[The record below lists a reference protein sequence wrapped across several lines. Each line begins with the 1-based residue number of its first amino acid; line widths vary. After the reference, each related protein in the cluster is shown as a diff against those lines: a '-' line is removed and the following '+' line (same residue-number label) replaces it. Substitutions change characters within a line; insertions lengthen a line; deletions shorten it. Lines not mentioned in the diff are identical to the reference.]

1 MTSQPQIPA
10 LDTAAQDGLPAGE
23 TAAAP
28 LLYRKTRVL
37 ACDDEPAILESLSAI
52 LADEGYE
59 VDTASGGEQAW
70 QKLRKNAYAILL
82 VDLMLPGMDGLEI
95 LSSLR
100 EARIPTEVI
109 IITGQGSVATATQA
123 MREGAYDY
131 LTKPL
136 DLSRLLSILP
146 KAVER
151 YEILRSNQEL
161 KRRLEKLS
169 RFEDLIG
176 ESAEMREIYRLVEA
190 VADTDATVFL
200 QGESGTGK
208 ELVARAIHNRSS
220 RRDGEFVPIN
230 CGALPRDIIE
240 NELFGHVK
248 GAFTGSIAEKSGSL
262 ELAQG
267 GTVFLDEIA
276 ELEPDLQVK
285 ILRVL
290 EDKQFRR
297 LGGRESIELD
307 VRFVAATNTD
317 VRQAMEEKRFRE
329 DLYYRLS
336 VVEIH
341 LPPLRSRLGDI
352 LLLAEEFLKQFG
364 EKYDKNVR
372 GFDPKVAKAFQEYSW
387 PGNVRELKNVVE
399 RAVVLTG
406 SERIGIG
413 DLPGRV
419 GGPVSSGSALT
430 LPIGDTMENY
440 ERRIIYRTLE
450 HTDNNKTQAAKI
462 LGVSL
467 KTLHNKLNR
476 YEKEGY
482 ARL

>member
-1 MTSQPQIPA
+1 MTNNSRTPA
-10 LDTAAQDGLPAGE
+10 VAEPAQEGAAPAAV
-23 TAAAP
+23 AAAP
-28 LLYRKTRVL
+28 LRYRKAGVL
-37 ACDDEPAILESLSAI
+37 VCDDEPPMLESLSAI
-52 LADEGYE
+52 LTEEGYE
-59 VDTASGGEQAW
+59 VDTAADGDGAW
-70 QKLRKNAYAILL
+70 QKLRRGTFAVAL
-82 VDLMLPGMDGLEI
+82 VDLMLPGRDGLEVLAGI
-95 LSSLR
+95 R
-100 EARIPTEVI
+100 EAKLPTEII
-109 IITGQGSVATATQA
+109 IITGQGTVATATQA
-123 MREGAYDY
+123 MRDGAYDY
-131 LTKPL
+131 LTKPV
-136 DLSRLLSILP
+136 DLTRLLSILP

-151 YEILRSNQEL
+151 HEILRTNQEL
-161 KRRLEKLS
+161 KRRLEKMS

-176 ESAEMREIYRLVEA
+176 ESAEMREIYRLIEA

-220 RRDGEFVPIN
+220 RGDKDFVPIN
-230 CGALPRDIIE
+230 CGALPREIIE

-248 GAFTGSIAEKSGSL
+248 GAFTGSIAEKIGSL

-290 EDKQFRR
+290 EEKQFRR
-297 LGGRESIELD
+297 LGGRDAIHLD
-307 VRFVAATNTD
+307 VRFIAATNTD
-317 VRQAMEEKRFRE
+317 VRQAMEDKKFRE

-352 LLLAEEFLKQFG
+352 LLLAEEFLKQFA
-364 EKYDKNVR
+364 EKYEKPVR
-372 GFDPKVAKAFQEYSW
+372 GFDPKVTKALQEYSW
-387 PGNVRELKNVVE
+387 PGNVRELKNVIE
-399 RAVVLTG
+399 RAVVLTNA
-406 SERIGIG
+406 ERIGIG
-413 DLPGRV
+413 DLPARV
-419 GGPVSSGSALT
+419 GGPVSSGSTLT

-450 HTDNNKTQAAKI
+450 HTDNNKTQAAKM

-467 KTLHNKLNR
+467 KTLHNKLNK

>member
-1 MTSQPQIPA
+1 MTTESQTEA
-10 LDTAAQDGLPAGE
+10 GVTLVESHVSAQPN
-23 TAAAP
+23 
-28 LLYRKTRVL
+28 RKVRVL
-37 ACDDEPAILESLSAI
+37 VCDDEPTIVESLSEI
-52 LADEGYE
+52 LAGEGYLVE
-59 VDTASGGEQAW
+59 SARDGEEAW
-70 QKLRKNAYAILL
+70 QKLRRSEFAILL

-95 LSSLR
+95 LSRLR
-100 EARIPTEVI
+100 ATRLPTEVI
-109 IITGQGSVATATQA
+109 IITGQGSVDTATQA
-123 MREGAYDY
+123 MRDGAYDY
-131 LTKPL
+131 LTKPV
-136 DLSRLLSILP
+136 DLTRLFSILP

-151 YEILRSNQEL
+151 YEILRTNQDL
-161 KRRLEKLS
+161 KRRLEKMS
-169 RFEDLIG
+169 RFEDLVG
-176 ESAEMREIYRLVEA
+176 ESPEMREVYRLIEA
-190 VADTDATVFL
+190 VADTDATVFI

-220 RRDGEFVPIN
+220 RRERDFVPIN

-248 GAFTGSIAEKSGSL
+248 GAFTGSVAEKVGSL

-290 EDKQFRR
+290 EEKEFRR
-297 LGGRESIELD
+297 LGGRETINLD
-307 VRFVAATNTD
+307 VRFIAATNQD
-317 VRQAMEEKRFRE
+317 VPQAMEQKKFRE

-336 VVEIH
+336 VVELH
-341 LPPLRSRLGDI
+341 LPPLRNRLADI
-352 LLLAEEFLKQFG
+352 LLLAEEFLRSFS
-364 EKYDKNVR
+364 EKYEKRIR
-372 GFDPKVAKAFQEYSW
+372 GFDPKVTKALQEYSW
-387 PGNVRELKNVVE
+387 PGNVRELKNVIE
-399 RAVVLTG
+399 RAVVLT
-406 SERIGIG
+406 SAERIGIG
-413 DLPGRV
+413 DLPARV
-419 GGPVSSGSALT
+419 GGPASSGSTLALAV
-430 LPIGDTMENY
+430 GDTLDNY

>member
-1 MTSQPQIPA
+1 MTTEPQTDA
-10 LDTAAQDGLPAGE
+10 EVAVSEGRASAHS
-23 TAAAP
+23 
-28 LLYRKTRVL
+28 YRKVRVL
-37 ACDDEPAILESLSAI
+37 VCDDEPAIVESLSEI
-52 LADEGYE
+52 LADEGYVVE
-59 VDTASGGEQAW
+59 SARDGDEAW
-70 QKLRKNAYAILL
+70 QKLRRSEFAILL

-95 LSSLR
+95 LSRLR
-100 EARIPTEVI
+100 GAKLPTEVI
-109 IITGQGSVATATQA
+109 IITGQGSVDTATQA
-123 MREGAYDY
+123 MRDGAYDY
-131 LTKPL
+131 LTKPV
-136 DLSRLLSILP
+136 DLTRLFSILP

-151 YEILRSNQEL
+151 YEILRTNQEL
-161 KRRLEKLS
+161 KRRLEKMS

-176 ESAEMREIYRLVEA
+176 ESPEMREVYRLIEA
-190 VADTDATVFL
+190 VADTDATVFI

-220 RRDGEFVPIN
+220 RREKDFVPIN

-248 GAFTGSIAEKSGSL
+248 GAFTGSIAEKVGSL

-276 ELEPDLQVK
+276 ELETDLQVK

-290 EDKQFRR
+290 EEKEFRR
-297 LGGRESIELD
+297 LGGRESITLD
-307 VRFVAATNTD
+307 VRFIAATNQD
-317 VRQAMEEKRFRE
+317 VPQAMEEKKFRE

-336 VVEIH
+336 VVELH
-341 LPPLRSRLGDI
+341 LPPLRSRLADI
-352 LLLAEEFLKQFG
+352 LLLAEEFFKTFS
-364 EKYDKNVR
+364 EKYDKKIR
-372 GFDPKVAKAFQEYSW
+372 GFDPKVTKALQEYSW
-387 PGNVRELKNVVE
+387 PGNVRELKNVIE
-399 RAVVLTG
+399 RAVVLTS

-413 DLPGRV
+413 DLPARV
-419 GGPVSSGSALT
+419 GGPASSGSTIALA
-430 LPIGDTMENY
+430 IGDTLDNY

-450 HTDNNKTQAAKI
+450 HTENNKTQAAKI

>member
-1 MTSQPQIPA
+1 MPPRTEAPTLEITPPEEAPA
-10 LDTAAQDGLPAGE
+10 TATQRP
-23 TAAAP
+23 
-28 LLYRKTRVL
+28 RRHTRVL
-37 ACDDEPAILESLSAI
+37 VCDDDRTILESFAAI
-52 LADEGYE
+52 LSDEGYE
-59 VDTASGGEQAW
+59 VETAPDGEEAW
-70 QKLRKNAYAILL
+70 TRLRREPFAILL
-82 VDLMLPGMDGLEI
+82 VDLMLPGRDGLDLLAAI
-95 LSSLR
+95 G
-100 EARIPTEVI
+100 EARMPTEVI
-109 IITGQGSVATATQA
+109 IITGRGSVATATQA
-123 MREGAYDY
+123 MRDGAYDY
-131 LTKPL
+131 LTKPV
-136 DLSRLLSILP
+136 DVTRLLSILP
-146 KAVER
+146 KAVDR
-151 YEILRSNQEL
+151 YEILRANDDL
-161 KRRLEKLS
+161 RRRIERMS

-176 ESAEMREIYRLVEA
+176 ESAEMRDVYRLIEA

-220 RRDGEFVPIN
+220 RAERPFVPIN

-248 GAFTGSIAEKSGSL
+248 GAFTGSLAEKAGSL

-290 EDKQFRR
+290 EDRQFRR
-297 LGGRESIELD
+297 LGGRENITLD
-307 VRFVAATNTD
+307 VRFVAATNQD
-317 VRQAMEEKRFRE
+317 VRQAMGEKRFRE

-336 VVEIH
+336 VVEMH
-341 LPPLRSRLGDI
+341 LPPLRNRFGDI
-352 LLLAEEFLKQFG
+352 LLLAEEFLRSYS
-364 EKYDKNVR
+364 EKYDKTFR
-372 GFDPKVAKAFQEYSW
+372 GFDPKVTKALQEYGW

-399 RAVVLTG
+399 RAVVLST
-406 SERIGIG
+406 SDRIGIG
-413 DLPGRV
+413 DLPARV
-419 GGPVSSGSALT
+419 GGPVSSGSSIS
-430 LPIGDTMENY
+430 LPIGDTMDNY

-476 YEKEGY
+476 
-482 ARL
+482 

>member
-1 MTSQPQIPA
+1 MATTTPSLTREALPLDGRPPA
-10 LDTAAQDGLPAGE
+10 HAPRTEAA
-23 TAAAP
+23 
-28 LLYRKTRVL
+28 VL
-37 ACDDEPAILESLSAI
+37 ICDDESTIVESLAAM
-52 LADEGYE
+52 LAEEGYA
-59 VDTASGGEQAW
+59 VDTARDGEEAW
-70 QKLRKNAYAILL
+70 EKLRRNTYALLL
-82 VDLMLPGMDGLEI
+82 VDLMLPGRDGLDL
-95 LSSLR
+95 LSGIR
-100 EARIPTEVI
+100 EARLPTEVI
-109 IITGQGSVATATQA
+109 IITGQASVATATQA

-131 LTKPL
+131 LTKPV
-136 DLSRLLSILP
+136 DLTRLFSILP

-151 YEILRSNQEL
+151 YEILRANQDL
-161 KRRLEKLS
+161 KRKLERMS

-176 ESAEMREIYRLVEA
+176 ESAEMREIYRLIQA

-220 RRDGEFVPIN
+220 RREKEFVAIN

-248 GAFTGSIAEKSGSL
+248 GAFTGSLAEKAGSL

-267 GTVFLDEIA
+267 GTIFLDEIA
-276 ELEPDLQVK
+276 ELGPDLQVK

-297 LGGRESIELD
+297 LGGRENITLDGRFIAATNLD
-307 VRFVAATNTD
+307 VRA
-317 VRQAMEEKRFRE
+317 AMEEKKFRE

-341 LPPLRSRLGDI
+341 LPPLRNRLGDI
-352 LLLAEEFLKQFG
+352 LLLAEEFLKSFAD
-364 EKYDKNVR
+364 KYDKTMR
-372 GFDPKVAKAFQEYSW
+372 GFDPKVTKALQEYSW
-387 PGNVRELKNVVE
+387 PGNVRELKNVIE
-399 RAVVLTG
+399 RAVVLT
-406 SERIGIG
+406 SSDRIGIG
-413 DLPGRV
+413 DLPARV
-419 GGPVSSGSALT
+419 GGPVSTGSSLT

-482 ARL
+482 ARV

>member
-1 MTSQPQIPA
+1 MTHSEADI
-10 LDTAAQDGLPAGE
+10 LDPPPTAGRLERDGAG
-23 TAAAP
+23 P
-28 LLYRKTRVL
+28 RPSYRKVRVL
-37 ACDDEPAILESLSAI
+37 VCDDEPAVVESLSAI
-52 LADEGYE
+52 LAEEGYD
-59 VDTASGGEQAW
+59 VDTATDGEEAW
-70 QKLRKNAYAILL
+70 QKLRKEGYAILL
-82 VDLMLPGMDGLEI
+82 VDLMLPGRDGLDL
-95 LSSLR
+95 LSGLR
-100 EARIPTEVI
+100 EARLPTEAI

-131 LTKPL
+131 LTKPV
-136 DLSRLLSILP
+136 DLTRLLSILP

-151 YEILRSNQEL
+151 HEILRANQDL
-161 KRRLEKLS
+161 KRRLEKMS

-176 ESAEMREIYRLVEA
+176 ESGEMREIYRLIEA
-190 VADTDATVFL
+190 VADTDATVFI

-220 RRDGEFVPIN
+220 RSGREFVPIN

-248 GAFTGSIAEKSGSL
+248 GAFTGSLTEKAGSL

-290 EDKQFRR
+290 EDKHFRR
-297 LGGRESIELD
+297 LGGRESINLD
-307 VRFVAATNTD
+307 VRFIAATNMD
-317 VRQAMEEKRFRE
+317 VRQAMEEKKFRE
-329 DLYYRLS
+329 DLFYRLS

-341 LPPLRSRLGDI
+341 LPPLRNRFGDI
-352 LLLAEEFLKQFG
+352 LLLAEEFLREFAA
-364 EKYDKNVR
+364 KYDKNIR
-372 GFDPKVAKAFQEYSW
+372 GFDPKVTKALQEYGW

-399 RAVVLTG
+399 RAVVLAG
-406 SERIGIG
+406 SDRIGVG
-413 DLPGRV
+413 DLPARV
-419 GGPVSSGSALT
+419 GGPVSSGSTLT

-450 HTDNNKTQAAKI
+450 QTDNNKTQAAKI

-482 ARL
+482 ARV

>member
-1 MTSQPQIPA
+1 MTSQPGTATVEPA
-10 LDTAAQDGLPAGE
+10 AEASRPVEPPTPR
-23 TAAAP
+23 AP
-28 LLYRKTRVL
+28 GRKVNVL
-37 ACDDEPAILESLSAI
+37 VCDDEPAIVESLSAI
-52 LADEGYE
+52 LADEGYY
-59 VDTASGGEQAW
+59 VDSALDGEAAW
-70 QKLRKNAYAILL
+70 QKLRKTGYAILL
-82 VDLMLPGMDGLEI
+82 VDLILPGLDGLEI
-95 LSSLR
+95 LSHIR
-100 EARIPTEVI
+100 TARLPTEVI
-109 IITGQGSVATATQA
+109 IITGQGSVATAIQA
-123 MREGAYDY
+123 MRDGAYDY
-131 LTKPL
+131 LTKPV
-136 DLSRLLSILP
+136 DITRLLSILP

-151 YEILRSNQEL
+151 YEILRTNQEL
-161 KRRLEKLS
+161 KRRLEKMS
-169 RFEDLIG
+169 RFEDLVG
-176 ESAEMREIYRLVEA
+176 ESSEMREIYRLIEA
-190 VADTDATVFL
+190 VADTDATVFI

-220 RRDGEFVPIN
+220 RRDKEFVPIN

-248 GAFTGSIAEKSGSL
+248 GAFTGSITEKAGSL

-285 ILRVL
+285 VLRVI
-290 EDKQFRR
+290 EEKQFRR
-297 LGGRESIELD
+297 LGGRENINLD
-307 VRFVAATNTD
+307 VRFLAATNMD

-341 LPPLRSRLGDI
+341 LPPLRNRLGDI
-352 LLLAEEFLKQFG
+352 LLLAEEFLKQFA
-364 EKYDKNVR
+364 EKYDKR
-372 GFDPKVAKAFQEYSW
+372 LLGLDPKVTKALQEYSW
-387 PGNVRELKNVVE
+387 PGNVRELKNVIE
-399 RAVVLTG
+399 RAVVLTN
-406 SERIGIG
+406 SERVGIG
-413 DLPGRV
+413 DLPARV
-419 GGPVSSGSALT
+419 GGPASSGSTLT
-430 LPIGDTMENY
+430 LPIGDSMENY

>member
-1 MTSQPQIPA
+1 MTTSPE
-10 LDTAAQDGLPAGE
+10 LDAAE
-23 TAAAP
+23 TAAEAP
-28 LLYRKTRVL
+28 PAARLDGRPARPAPVL
-37 ACDDEPAILESLSAI
+37 VCDDEPAVVEN
-52 LADEGYE
+52 LASVLVSEGYE
-59 VDTASGGEQAW
+59 VDTASTGEDAW
-70 QKLRKNAYAILL
+70 KLLRRKPYAILL
-82 VDLMLPGMDGLEI
+82 VDLMLPGRDGLEL
-95 LSSLR
+95 LSALR
-100 EARIPTEVI
+100 EASLPVETI
-109 IITGQGSVATATQA
+109 IITGRGSVATATQA
-123 MREGAYDY
+123 MRDGAYDY
-131 LTKPL
+131 LTKPV
-136 DLSRLLSILP
+136 DVERLLTILP

-151 YEILRSNQEL
+151 HELQRANEDLR
-161 KRRLEKLS
+161 RRLERMS

-190 VADTDATVFL
+190 VADTDATVFI

-220 RRDGEFVPIN
+220 RRGRDFVPIN

-248 GAFTGSIAEKSGSL
+248 GAFTGSVTEKAGSL

-290 EDKQFRR
+290 EDKHFRR
-297 LGGRESIELD
+297 LGGRESITLD
-307 VRFVAATNTD
+307 VRFLAATNMD
-317 VRQAMEEKRFRE
+317 VRQAMEEKKFRE

-341 LPPLRSRLGDI
+341 LPPLRNRFGDI
-352 LLLAEEFLKQFG
+352 LLLAEAFLRQYS
-364 EKYDKNVR
+364 EKYDKKVR
-372 GFDPKVAKAFQEYSW
+372 GFDAKVTKALQEYGW
-387 PGNVRELKNVVE
+387 PGNVRELKNVVD
-399 RAVVLTG
+399 RAVVLTT
-406 SERIGIG
+406 SDRIGVG

-419 GGPVSSGSALT
+419 GGPTSSGSTIT
-430 LPIGDTMENY
+430 LPIGDTMDNY

-450 HTDNNKTQAAKI
+450 HTDNNKTQAARI

-482 ARL
+482 ARV

>member
-1 MTSQPQIPA
+1 MTTEPMTTEPMTESPA
-10 LDTAAQDGLPAGE
+10 RVAASP
-23 TAAAP
+23 TP
-28 LLYRKTRVL
+28 YRKARVL
-37 ACDDEPAILESLSAI
+37 VCDDEPTIVESLSEI
-52 LADEGYE
+52 LIDEGYVVE
-59 VDTASGGEQAW
+59 SAADGEEAW
-70 QKLRKNAYAILL
+70 QKLRRGDLAVLL
-82 VDLMLPGMDGLEI
+82 VDLMLPGLDGLEV
-95 LSSLR
+95 LARLR
-100 EARIPTEVI
+100 ETKVPTEVI
-109 IITGQGSVATATQA
+109 IITGQGSVDTAIQA
-123 MREGAYDY
+123 MRDGAYDY
-131 LTKPL
+131 LTKPV
-136 DLSRLLSILP
+136 DVPRLLSILP

-151 YEILRSNQEL
+151 YEILRTNQEL
-161 KRRLEKLS
+161 KRRIEKMS

-176 ESAEMREIYRLVEA
+176 ESAEMREVYRLIEA
-190 VADTDATVFL
+190 VADTDATVFI

-220 RRDGEFVPIN
+220 RADREFVPIN

-248 GAFTGSIAEKSGSL
+248 GAFTGSVAEKVGSL

-297 LGGRESIELD
+297 LGGRDTIQLD
-307 VRFVAATNTD
+307 VRFIAATNQD
-317 VRQAMEEKRFRE
+317 VPQAMEEKKFRE

-352 LLLAEEFLKQFG
+352 LLLAEEFLKTFA
-364 EKYDKNVR
+364 EKYEKRIR
-372 GFDPKVAKAFQEYSW
+372 GFDPKVTKALQEYSW

-399 RAVVLTG
+399 RAVVLTAA
-406 SERIGIG
+406 ERIGIG
-413 DLPGRV
+413 DLPARV
-419 GGPVSSGSALT
+419 GGPATSGSVLT
-430 LPIGDTMENY
+430 LPIGDTLDNY

>member
-1 MTSQPQIPA
+1 MTTQPQTEA
-10 LDTAAQDGLPAGE
+10 EVASAEGRSTAPRLS
-23 TAAAP
+23 
-28 LLYRKTRVL
+28 YRKVRVL
-37 ACDDEPAILESLSAI
+37 VCDDEPVVVDSLSEI
-52 LADEGYE
+52 LADEGYVVE
-59 VDTASGGEQAW
+59 SAREGDEAW
-70 QKLRKNAYAILL
+70 QKLRRSEFAILL

-95 LSSLR
+95 LSRLR
-100 EARIPTEVI
+100 EAKLPTEVI
-109 IITGQGSVATATQA
+109 IITGQGSVDTATQA
-123 MREGAYDY
+123 MRDGAYDY
-131 LTKPL
+131 LTKPVNL
-136 DLSRLLSILP
+136 TRLLSILP

-151 YEILRSNQEL
+151 YEILRTNQEL
-161 KRRLEKLS
+161 TRRLEKMS
-169 RFEDLIG
+169 RFEDLVG
-176 ESAEMREIYRLVEA
+176 ESPEMREIYRLIEA
-190 VADTDATVFL
+190 VADTDATAFI

-220 RRDGEFVPIN
+220 RRDKEFVPIN

-248 GAFTGSIAEKSGSL
+248 GAFTGSIAEKVGSL

-276 ELEPDLQVK
+276 ELETDLQVK

-290 EDKQFRR
+290 EEKQFRR
-297 LGGRESIELD
+297 LGGRESITLD
-307 VRFVAATNTD
+307 VRFIAATNTD
-317 VRQAMEEKRFRE
+317 VQQALEDKKFRD
-329 DLYYRLS
+329 DLYYRLA

-341 LPPLRSRLGDI
+341 LPPLRNRLADI
-352 LLLAEEFLKQFG
+352 LLLAEEFLKTFS
-364 EKYDKNVR
+364 EKYDKKIR
-372 GFDPKVAKAFQEYSW
+372 GFDPKVTKALQEYSW
-387 PGNVRELKNVVE
+387 PGNVRELKNVIE
-399 RAVVLTG
+399 RAVVLTS
-406 SERIGIG
+406 SERIGVG

-419 GGPVSSGSALT
+419 GGPASSGSTIT
-430 LPIGDTMENY
+430 LPIGDALDNY

-482 ARL
+482 TRL

>member
-1 MTSQPQIPA
+1 MTTTEAQAEILEQAVPPA
-10 LDTAAQDGLPAGE
+10 PAEGGP
-23 TAAAP
+23 ARP
-28 LLYRKTRVL
+28 PYRKVKVL
-37 ACDDEPAILESLSAI
+37 VCDDEPAIVESLSSI
-52 LADEGYE
+52 LADEGYT
-59 VDTASGGEQAW
+59 VDAALNGDDGW
-70 QKLRKNAYAILL
+70 QKLRRADYALLL
-82 VDLMLPGMDGLEI
+82 VDLMLPGLDGLEI
-95 LSSLR
+95 LS
-100 EARIPTEVI
+100 RIRAEKLPTEVI
-109 IITGQGSVATATQA
+109 IITGQGSVATAIQA
-123 MREGAYDY
+123 MRDGAYDY
-131 LTKPL
+131 LTKPV
-136 DLSRLLSILP
+136 DITRLLSILP

-151 YEILRSNQEL
+151 YEILRTNQEL
-161 KRRLEKLS
+161 KRRLEKMS

-176 ESAEMREIYRLVEA
+176 ESAEMREIYRLIEA
-190 VADTDATVFL
+190 VADTDATVFI

-220 RRDGEFVPIN
+220 RRDKEFVPIN

-248 GAFTGSIAEKSGSL
+248 GAFTGSITEKAGSL

-285 ILRVL
+285 ILRVI
-290 EDKQFRR
+290 EEKHFRR
-297 LGGRESIELD
+297 LGGRDSINLN
-307 VRFVAATNTD
+307 VRFIAATNMD
-317 VRQAMEEKRFRE
+317 VQQAMEEKKFRE

-341 LPPLRSRLGDI
+341 LPPLRNRLGDI
-352 LLLAEEFLKQFG
+352 LLLAEEFLKQFA
-364 EKYDKNVR
+364 EKYDKKVR
-372 GFDPKVAKAFQEYSW
+372 GFDPKVTKALQEYSW
-387 PGNVRELKNVVE
+387 PGNVRELKNVIE
-399 RAVVLTG
+399 RAVVLTT
-406 SERIGIG
+406 SERVGIG
-413 DLPGRV
+413 DLPARV
-419 GGPVSSGSALT
+419 GGPATSGSTISLA
-430 LPIGDTMENY
+430 IGDTMENY

-482 ARL
+482 ARV

>member
-10 LDTAAQDGLPAGE
+10 LDAAAQDGLPAGE
-23 TAAAP
+23 TAAARLP
-28 LLYRKTRVL
+28 YRKTPVL

-248 GAFTGSIAEKSGSL
+248 GAFTGSIAEKAGSL

-329 DLYYRLS
+329 DLYYRLG

-352 LLLAEEFLKQFG
+352 LLLAEEFLKQFA
-364 EKYDKNVR
+364 EKYDKSAR
-372 GFDPKVAKAFQEYSW
+372 GFDPKVVKAFQEYSW

>member
-1 MTSQPQIPA
+1 
-10 LDTAAQDGLPAGE
+10 
-23 TAAAP
+23 
-28 LLYRKTRVL
+28 VL
-37 ACDDEPAILESLSAI
+37 VCDDEPTIVDSLSEI
-52 LADEGYE
+52 LADEGYVVE
-59 VDTASGGEQAW
+59 SARDGEEAW
-70 QKLRKNAYAILL
+70 QKLRRSEFAILL
-82 VDLMLPGMDGLEI
+82 VDLMLPGVDGLEI
-95 LSSLR
+95 LSRLR
-100 EARIPTEVI
+100 DARLPTEVI
-109 IITGQGSVATATQA
+109 IITGQGSVDTATQA
-123 MREGAYDY
+123 MRDGAYDY
-131 LTKPL
+131 LTKPV
-136 DLSRLLSILP
+136 DLTRLFSILP

-151 YEILRSNQEL
+151 YEILRTNQDL
-161 KRRLEKLS
+161 KRRLDKMS

-176 ESAEMREIYRLVEA
+176 ESPEMREVYRLIDA
-190 VADTDATVFL
+190 VADTDATVFV

-220 RRDGEFVPIN
+220 RRERDFVPIN

-248 GAFTGSIAEKSGSL
+248 GAFTGSIAEKVGSL

-290 EDKQFRR
+290 EDKEFRR
-297 LGGRESIELD
+297 LGGRESISLD
-307 VRFVAATNTD
+307 VRFIAATNQD
-317 VRQAMEEKRFRE
+317 VPQAMEEKKFRE

-336 VVEIH
+336 VVELH
-341 LPPLRSRLGDI
+341 LPPLRNRLADI
-352 LLLAEEFLKQFG
+352 LLLAEEFLRTFS
-364 EKYDKNVR
+364 EKYEKKIR
-372 GFDPKVAKAFQEYSW
+372 GFDPKVTKALQEYSW
-387 PGNVRELKNVVE
+387 PGNVRELKNVIE

-413 DLPGRV
+413 DLPARV
-419 GGPVSSGSALT
+419 GGPASSGSTLALA
-430 LPIGDTMENY
+430 IGDTLDNY

-450 HTDNNKTQAAKI
+450 HTDNNNTQAAKI

>member
-1 MTSQPQIPA
+1 MASST
-10 LDTAAQDGLPAGE
+10 E
-23 TAAAP
+23 TGTLEPGAAAALGEP
-28 LLYRKTRVL
+28 GRPAPGASVL
-37 ACDDEPAILESLSAI
+37 VCDDEPAIVESLSAI
-52 LADEGYE
+52 LLDEGYQVE
-59 VDTASGGEQAW
+59 TAGDGEEAW
-70 QKLRKNAYAILL
+70 QKLRRGATAILL
-82 VDLMLPGMDGLEI
+82 VDLMLPGRDGLS
-95 LSSLR
+95 LLASLR
-100 EARIPTEVI
+100 EARIPTEAI
-109 IITGQGSVATATQA
+109 IITGQGSVTTALQA
-123 MREGAYDY
+123 MRDGAYDY
-131 LTKPL
+131 LTKPV
-136 DLSRLLSILP
+136 DIRRLLSILP
-146 KAVER
+146 KAAER
-151 YEILRSNQEL
+151 YGILRTNQEL
-161 KRRLEKLS
+161 KRRIDRMS

-176 ESAEMREIYRLVEA
+176 ESGEMKEIYRLVEA
-190 VADTDATVFL
+190 VADTDATVFI

-220 RRDGEFVPIN
+220 RHGREFVPIN

-248 GAFTGSIAEKSGSL
+248 GAFTGSIAEKAGSL
-262 ELAQG
+262 ELSQG

-290 EDKQFRR
+290 EDRQFRR
-297 LGGRESIELD
+297 LGGRENINLD
-307 VRFVAATNTD
+307 VRFLAATNQD
-317 VRQAMEEKRFRE
+317 VRQAMEEKTFRE

-341 LPPLRSRLGDI
+341 LPPLRNRFGDI
-352 LLLAEEFLKQFG
+352 LLLAEEFLRQFA
-364 EKYDKNVR
+364 EKYEKRVR
-372 GFDPKVAKAFQEYSW
+372 GFDPKVTKALQEYGW
-387 PGNVRELKNVVE
+387 PGNVRELKNVIE
-399 RAVVLTG
+399 RAVVLTT
-406 SERIGIG
+406 SERIGVG
-413 DLPGRV
+413 DLPARV
-419 GGPVSSGSALT
+419 GGPASSGSMLA

>member
-1 MTSQPQIPA
+1 MTTQPETEPEIAATVENLVEPRPA
-10 LDTAAQDGLPAGE
+10 
-23 TAAAP
+23 
-28 LLYRKTRVL
+28 YRKVKVL
-37 ACDDEPAILESLSAI
+37 VCDDEPTIVESLSE
-52 LADEGYE
+52 LLGDEGYVVE
-59 VDTASGGEQAW
+59 GALDGEEAW
-70 QKLRKNAYAILL
+70 QKLRRGDFAVLL
-82 VDLMLPGMDGLEI
+82 VDLMLPGIDGLEI
-95 LSSLR
+95 LSR
-100 EARIPTEVI
+100 IRQARLASEVI
-109 IITGQGSVATATQA
+109 IITGQGSVNSALQA
-123 MREGAYDY
+123 MRDGAYDY
-131 LTKPL
+131 LTKPV
-136 DLSRLLSILP
+136 DLARLLAILP

-151 YEILRSNQEL
+151 YEVLRTNQEL
-161 KRRLEKLS
+161 TRRLEKMS

-176 ESAEMREIYRLVEA
+176 ESPEMREIYRLIDA
-190 VADTDATVFL
+190 VADTDATVFI

-220 RRDGEFVPIN
+220 RRDCDFVPIN

-248 GAFTGSIAEKSGSL
+248 GAFTGSIAEKVGSL

-290 EDKQFRR
+290 EEKHFRR
-297 LGGRESIELD
+297 LGGRESIQLD
-307 VRFVAATNTD
+307 VRFIAATNQD
-317 VRQAMEEKRFRE
+317 VPQAMEEKKFRE

-341 LPPLRSRLGDI
+341 MAPLRNRLGDI
-352 LLLAEEFLKQFG
+352 LLLAEEFLKRYSD
-364 EKYDKNVR
+364 KYDKKIR
-372 GFDPKVAKAFQEYSW
+372 GFDPKVTKVLQEYSW
-387 PGNVRELKNVVE
+387 PGNVRELKNVIE

-406 SERIGIG
+406 AERIGIG
-413 DLPGRV
+413 DLPARV
-419 GGPVSSGSALT
+419 GGPASSGSAIT
-430 LPIGDTMENY
+430 LPVGDTLDNY

-450 HTDNNKTQAAKI
+450 HTENNKTQAAKI